1 MTSASSSLFVLI
13 YLIIPIVMLIS
24 GIIAHRGK
32 AFWATWL
39 MIIGASGVFL
49 AIVPMAAAM
58 FFALQNLAGSGATR
72 ASSMSTGI
80 MMSIIGSLC
89 GLGGLLAYGAG
100 LIGLCVRW
108 GPTAKRAAELEEL
121 TTSLISERSQAQQ

>member
-1 MTSASSSLFVLI
+1 MTSAYSSLFLLI

-49 AIVPMAAAM
+49 AIVTMAAAM
-58 FFALQNLAGSGATR
+58 FFALQNLAGPSTTGV
-72 ASSMSTGI
+72 SSMSTGI
-80 MMSIIGSLC
+80 IISIIGSLC
-89 GLGGLLAYGAG
+89 GLGGLIAYGAG
-100 LIGLCVRW
+100 LMGLCVRW

-121 TTSLISERSQAQQ
+121 TASLLSERSQAPQ